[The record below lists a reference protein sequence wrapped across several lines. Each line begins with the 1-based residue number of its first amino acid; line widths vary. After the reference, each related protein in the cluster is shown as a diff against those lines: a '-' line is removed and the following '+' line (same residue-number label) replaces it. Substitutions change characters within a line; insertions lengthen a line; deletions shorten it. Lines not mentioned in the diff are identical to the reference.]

1 MLTDL
6 DNRLLRLLKTIL
18 EDDSLD
24 DTVSQDSCE
33 TWDSLHHLQ
42 LIVAIEEEFDVV
54 LEPEEIAVMQ
64 DFNSIK
70 EVLSRKN

>member
-42 LIVAIEEEFDVV
+42 LIVALEEEFDVV
-54 LEPEEIAVMQ
+54 LEPEEIAFMQ
-64 DFNSIK
+64 DFNSVK
-70 EVLSRKN
+70 EVLSRKY